1 MIYARYHLKI
11 WGVILMLLSLACGS
25 QLDKIFGSADPPEI
39 ERIFTVNN
47 RYEADPGDTL
57 TVVVI
62 ATNPEQG
69 ALSYRWSAGGGTL
82 IQPVNRDTVRW
93 VAPNA
98 GGFYTI
104 GVSVSN
110 TAEDPAE
117 AEVTIQVFSQEAPAV
132 QITAPRNGD
141 DLIQF
146 STITITAGAF
156 HVNGLQSITLWV
168 NDSLRASRPPLP
180 GSGSYA
186 FDLYLDLPGGPN
198 TLRVEA
204 TANGTG
210 LTGSDAVTVTIEE
223 ILPKH

>member
-1 MIYARYHLKI
+1 MCARDHLKI
-11 WGVILMLLSLACGS
+11 WAAILVLLTLACGS
-25 QLDKIFGSADPPEI
+25 QLDKIFGSPDPPEI
-39 ERIFTVNN
+39 ERIHTVDD

-57 TVVVI
+57 TVVVT
-62 ATNPEQG
+62 ASNPEEG
-69 ALSYRWSAGGGTL
+69 ALSYHWSTSGGTL
-82 IQPVNRDTVRW
+82 LQPVNRDTVRW

-104 GVSVSN
+104 SVSVSN

-132 QITAPRNGD
+132 QITAPANGD
-141 DLIQF
+141 DLVQF
-146 STITITAGAF
+146 STVTISASAF

-180 GSGSYA
+180 GTGSYE

-198 TLRVEA
+198 ILRVVA

-223 ILPKH
+223 ILPKI